1 MLKMLGRDFPPE
13 RKVQI
18 MKHINTITGSLTTAT
33 LLLALSLSAPASA
46 EVLVPFKGTLE
57 GSYTST
63 VDPGPPP
70 VLTVEY
76 SGTGRATHLGLF
88 SFEFPHTVNLGNVP
102 PEGMGTYTITA
113 ANGDMLFADSIGH
126 SAPVE
131 PGVLLVVE
139 EVIITGG
146 TGRFAG
152 ASGAF
157 TITRLL
163 IQSEGITFGS
173 FSGTISRPGA
183 GHAP

>member
-1 MLKMLGRDFPPE
+1 
-13 RKVQI
+13 
-18 MKHINTITGSLTTAT
+18 MKHIHTITGSLTTAT

-57 GSYTST
+57 GSYTSS

-70 VLTVEY
+70 VATIEL
-76 SGTGRATHLGLF
+76 SGTGHATHLGLF
-88 SFEFPHTVNLGNVP
+88 SFEFPHMVNFGNTP
-102 PEGMGTYTITA
+102 PEGIGTFTIAA
-113 ANGDMLFADSIGH
+113 ANGDMLFVDVIGH

-139 EVIITGG
+139 EAIITGG
-146 TGRFAG
+146 TGRFTG

-157 TITRLL
+157 TVTRLL

-183 GHAP
+183 RHAP